1 MSAILVLGYLDI
13 FPPHKLAV
21 ICFSFAFLLG
31 NKKKINRKKKETI
44 AINHWAKK
52 KLALQSLLTFFLYIQ
67 DISKKVRRKE
77 EGAVIFFT

>member
-44 AINHWAKK
+44 AINH
-52 KLALQSLLTFFLYIQ
+52 
-67 DISKKVRRKE
+67 
-77 EGAVIFFT
+77 